1 MKNEIYQAFYNFIF
15 TLYLW
20 NYKPQM
26 YWRWS
31 QCEIFYQVLMLHR
44 FVIGHW
50 CLLAACLRKREPLL
64 YEKENHFSHVTRSS
78 HSRCSSSVFYIM
90 FVYTVWFNFKR
101 TIGILCFETQFGF
114 AFYIDNYKMAL
125 YFSLITIY
133 KGVERKWKIH
143 Y

>member
-1 MKNEIYQAFYNFIF
+1 MKYSKHFIISYLLYIYEIINHKCIDIGVNVRF
-15 TLYLW
+15 
-20 NYKPQM
+20 
-26 YWRWS
+26 
-31 QCEIFYQVLMLHR
+31 FYQVLMLHR

-64 YEKENHFSHVTRSS
+64 YEKENHFSRVTRSS
-78 HSRCSSSVFYIM
+78 HSWCSSSVFYIM
-90 FVYTVWFNFKR
+90 FVYMVWFNFKR
-101 TIGILCFETQFGF
+101 TIGILYFETQFGF